1 MRFPCC
7 EGKCEKTKSIL
18 MRLYGQ
24 QSGATW
30 RATLF
35 RCKMMMMVKMID
47 GEDDDEDDDD
57 DHE

>member
-1 MRFPCC
+1 
-7 EGKCEKTKSIL
+7 